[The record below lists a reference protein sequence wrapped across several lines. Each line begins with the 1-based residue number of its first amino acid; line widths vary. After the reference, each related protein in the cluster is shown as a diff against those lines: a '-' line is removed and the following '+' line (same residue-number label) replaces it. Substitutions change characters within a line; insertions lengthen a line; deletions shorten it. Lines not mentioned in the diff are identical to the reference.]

1 MKRSQVVKRC
11 ISIALLF
18 LFLFNMLSSSLFVTT
33 RGVDPG
39 PAYGVSL

>member
-11 ISIALLF
+11 ILIALLP
-18 LFLFNMLSSSLFVTT
+18 LFLFNVLSGSLFVTT

-39 PAYGVSL
+39 PAYGISL

>member
-11 ISIALLF
+11 ILIALL
-18 LFLFNMLSSSLFVTT
+18 LLSLFNVLSGSLFVTT
-33 RGVDPG
+33 RGVDSG